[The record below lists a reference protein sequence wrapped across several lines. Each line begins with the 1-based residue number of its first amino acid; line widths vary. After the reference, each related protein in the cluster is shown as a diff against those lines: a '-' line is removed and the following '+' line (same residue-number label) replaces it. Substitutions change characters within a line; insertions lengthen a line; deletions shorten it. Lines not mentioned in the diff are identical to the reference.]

1 MPSFGV
7 LDLVIGLAFIYLLLC
22 FVCLAV
28 NEGIATLTNMRAQT
42 LEEGIR
48 SLLHGPTRRWPDLGL
63 ANELYAHPLIATLR
77 ERRVF
82 PLGDPKL
89 PSYIPSRT
97 FTLALIDTIRSHT
110 PAGSLA
116 HSMGTL
122 TDATMLR
129 QAVVDANIPADLTKQ
144 LTTLID
150 ESKGDLDKAKASID
164 RWFDDGMSRLSA
176 VYKQRIHL
184 IGIAIAFVVTFAL
197 DADTI
202 RMARELSNNTALRSA
217 IAAEAVQF
225 AQRPPATFSRALTD
239 STRPRA
245 DTLFRETNTALDSIR
260 LAGLPLGFKNAPAK
274 DTGIIESAGFY
285 ARVLWHDLPGLL
297 LTAFAVS
304 LGAPFWF
311 DILNK
316 VVNVRGAGRAPEEN
330 PKSPEALP
338 AARA

>member
-7 LDLVIGLAFIYLLLC
+7 LDLVIGLAFIYLLLS
-22 FVCLAV
+22 FVCLAI
-28 NEGIATLTNMRAQT
+28 NEGIATVTNMRAQT
-42 LEEGIR
+42 LQEGIR
-48 SLLHGPTRRWPDLGL
+48 SLLHGPTRRWASTGL
-63 ANELYAHPLIATLR
+63 ASEIYAHPLVAALR

-97 FTLALIDTIRSHT
+97 FTLALIDTIRKRL
-110 PAGSLA
+110 PPGAVNAAGRVA
-116 HSMGTL
+116 
-122 TDATMLR
+122 DVPMLR
-129 QAVVDANIPADLTKQ
+129 QAVIDANLSEALTKQ

-150 ESKGDLDKAKASID
+150 ESKGDLEVAKKAID
-164 RWFDDGMSRLSA
+164 QWFDDGMGRLSA

-197 DADTI
+197 DANTV
-202 RMARELSNNTALRSA
+202 RMAKELSNNTVLRST
-217 IAAEAVQF
+217 IAAQAIQF
-225 AQRPPATFSRALTD
+225 AQHPPATFNRALND
-239 STRPRA
+239 SIAPRA
-245 DTLFRETNTALDSIR
+245 DSVYRATATMLDSVR
-260 LAGLPLGFKNAPAK
+260 LAGLPLGFQNAPPK
-274 DTGIIESAGFY
+274 GSSIGQSAGFY
-285 ARVLWHDLPGLL
+285 ASVLWGDLPGLL

-316 VVNVRGAGRAPEEN
+316 VVNIRGAGRAPEEK
-330 PKSPEALP
+330 PKSPEELP